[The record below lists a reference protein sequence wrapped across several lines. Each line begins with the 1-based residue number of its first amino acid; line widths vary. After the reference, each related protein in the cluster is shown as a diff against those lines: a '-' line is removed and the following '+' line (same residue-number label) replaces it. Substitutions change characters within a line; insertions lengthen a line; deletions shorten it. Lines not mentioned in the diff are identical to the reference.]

1 MTRNSLMRRSQE
13 WHIRAAF
20 KQVKST
26 GSSGYW
32 NEKVPQSMIREF
44 SAEISKKKYRIRQ
57 LLKRGEFRL
66 ESMAMKHCVETYFLS
81 CKKGLSCIFS
91 LQEFSS
97 DEYLSLVT
105 IEVSEGRI
113 VQARGRH
120 NRPINKL
127 EQSILKKWAEE
138 NNDLLSIGEA
148 A

>member
-1 MTRNSLMRRSQE
+1 
-13 WHIRAAF
+13 
-20 KQVKST
+20 
-26 GSSGYW
+26 
-32 NEKVPQSMIREF
+32 
-44 SAEISKKKYRIRQ
+44 
-57 LLKRGEFRL
+57 
-66 ESMAMKHCVETYFLS
+66 MKHCVETYFLS